1 MGDYTKYLAQHAELR
16 DYRTGEV
23 RQNPNLFG
31 NPYRRVDKKRF
42 SSMMSS
48 VNECFN
54 ILVRFFPFVFFT
66 AVGDDRFSLSSDSS
80 ESSSKFSLSSRR
92 KHEGSLRDKLHRS
105 KASIA
110 ARKHGLEEEEA
121 SVENDNSNGGKD
133 LKLDMLDS
141 YSWKGSR
148 KKVLLQL
155 FVAVWKQLCEKES
168 VQFSEK
174 LENTIREDVRVLTVP
189 DT

>member
-31 NPYRRVDKKRF
+31 NPYRRVDKKRS

-54 ILVRFFPFVFFT
+54 ILARFFPFVFFT